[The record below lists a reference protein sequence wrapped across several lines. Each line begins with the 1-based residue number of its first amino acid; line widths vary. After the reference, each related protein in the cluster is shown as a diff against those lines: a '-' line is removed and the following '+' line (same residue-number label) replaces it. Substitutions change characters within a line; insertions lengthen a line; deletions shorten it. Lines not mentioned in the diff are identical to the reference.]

1 MGLDR
6 VEFNKSGLDPF
17 MSTSMSKGVAATY
30 AMRHRP
36 SKGFGY
42 MGQTSIPTKDIF
54 DEARLIDF
62 YNKNKGFE
70 NLYNMARTKP
80 IGFDPRGFGIIE
92 GKGTHRRGFRDHF
105 VRDFDHEEEI
115 SLLMPS
121 LFTHGTGT
129 GTAKSSL
136 MRIGYDN
143 FPANRIKG
151 GGRGMFRSKAE
162 QDAAYP
168 DSVHLGSSLSPTEA
182 FLKNLAGGFVPNFNP
197 LGRAISAE
205 RMGLKQMGSSARPQ
219 VGYDA
224 RVGIGVFNSSQGSL
238 SNAINQHLM
247 AGQRPSTL
255 KSTGAAKGG
264 DT

>member
-1 MGLDR
+1 M
-6 VEFNKSGLDPF
+6 E
-17 MSTSMSKGVAATY
+17 
-30 AMRHRP
+30 
-36 SKGFGY
+36 
-42 MGQTSIPTKDIF
+42 
-54 DEARLIDF
+54 
-62 YNKNKGFE
+62 
-70 NLYNMARTKP
+70 
-80 IGFDPRGFGIIE
+80 
-92 GKGTHRRGFRDHF
+92 
-105 VRDFDHEEEI
+105 
-115 SLLMPS
+115 
-121 LFTHGTGT
+121 GT

-143 FPANRIKG
+143 FPANPIKG
-151 GGRGMFRSKAE
+151 GGLDMFRSKAE

-264 DT
+264 IPNFFVGGDTAATTAMMLGMGMMGMGSPSNKREEIQRYQEDAERNRRETKELKQIGQQQTDELKKIQSDTRKSSLALNI